1 MKKIYKPIIF
11 FIATTT
17 ILYLLNKLISSS
29 RFSQF
34 GIPSIKQNTELQS
47 DQISPTLSS
56 LSNYNINPPNGT
68 LFAKDFQI
76 SLQSSDLETSNQ
88 QIQSLLKDLNAK
100 IISIQIFN
108 QKDKQEGALL
118 IHLPVENSDLFVS
131 LLKDSGHQFL
141 SEKIQNN
148 DLAKKQK
155 QLQEKI
161 NSLKENNQQLS
172 SLLGKNTNI
181 DFLKIQSEIIE
192 NQRII
197 NESKEQLDSISVFIN
212 TAKFTITLTKPEK
225 EIQSSL
231 STLKSA
237 GKLLLKIS
245 KLVLNIT
252 IWILVLSSPI
262 FFLLFLIFWL
272 FKKITKK

>member
-56 LSNYNINPPNGT
+56 LPNYNINPPNGT

-76 SLQSSDLETSNQ
+76 SLQSSDLETSNR

-108 QKDKQEGALL
+108 QKDKQAGELL

-131 LLKDSGHQFL
+131 LLKDSGQQLL
-141 SEKIQNN
+141 SQKIQNN

-245 KLVLNIT
+245 
-252 IWILVLSSPI
+252 
-262 FFLLFLIFWL
+262 
-272 FKKITKK
+272 